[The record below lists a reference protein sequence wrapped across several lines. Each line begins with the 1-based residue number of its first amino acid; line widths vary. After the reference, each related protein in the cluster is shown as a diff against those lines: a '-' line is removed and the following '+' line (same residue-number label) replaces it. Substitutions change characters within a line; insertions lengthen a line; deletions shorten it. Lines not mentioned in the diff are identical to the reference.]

1 MVNIVLEMPDDLNDG
16 DTVLSLH
23 ENTSGK
29 RCYVVEVS
37 SWNTRAAAADYYTYL
52 KLASG
57 RMIDNYTVH

>member
-1 MVNIVLEMPDDLNDG
+1 MVNIVVEMPDNLNEG

-23 ENTSGK
+23 ENASGK

-37 SWNTRAAAADYYTYL
+37 SWDTRAAAADYYTYL